1 MICRDPHIPYHT
13 TIHLLVLPTAVILE
27 VLILDMLSLDSEALK
42 FTKYMLC
49 TAKVLCLG
57 VIIKKDSIILFGF

>member
-1 MICRDPHIPYHT
+1 MPYHT
-13 TIHLLVLPTAVILE
+13 TIHLLVVPTAVILE

-49 TAKVLCLG
+49 TAKILGLG
-57 VIIKKDSIILFGF
+57 VIIKKESILLCGF